1 AEIVAAC
8 KEAEIHAFIESLP
21 MKYQTLVGAR
31 GAMLSGGQR
40 QRIAIARAILK
51 DAPILL
57 LDEPTSAID
66 EGTEKEIQQAIAR
79 VREGRT
85 CLTIAHR
92 LSTIQ
97 DADWIFEVKNK
108 NIEEVGTYDQYLET
122 IL

>member
-1 AEIVAAC
+1 
-8 KEAEIHAFIESLP
+8 
-21 MKYQTLVGAR
+21 MKYQTVVGER

-66 EGTEKEIQQAIAR
+66 EGTEKEIQRAIAR
-79 VREGRT
+79 VSEGRT

-97 DADWIFEVKNK
+97 DADRIFEVKDK
-108 NIEEVGTYDQYLET
+108 KIEEVGTYAQYVET
-122 IL
+122 VL